1 MGKHIVIAID
11 GPVGVGKSTVAKELA
26 RRFGFF
32 HLDTGAM
39 YRTVTLS
46 ALQRGIDLNDESAL
60 SQLAGEIKID
70 LVYQNDEL
78 IVFCDGQDVS
88 QAIRSPEVSASTSP
102 VSDVLGVRKQ
112 LVSQQRA
119 IAKKHARVV
128 AEGRDMG
135 TVVFPRTP
143 WKFYLDATLEERAKR
158 RLLQLKLSR
167 PDLQLDIE
175 AIIASTAE
183 RDRRD
188 RSRPFGPLRVAKDA
202 IVIDT
207 THIGKERVVSII
219 ASIIQP
225 ELQL

>member
-1 MGKHIVIAID
+1 MSKHIVIAID

-39 YRTVTLS
+39 YRTVTLC
-46 ALQRGIDLNDESAL
+46 ALQRGIDLNDELAL
-60 SQLAGEIKID
+60 SQLAGEITIE
-70 LVYQNDEL
+70 LIYQNDKL
-78 IVFCDGQDVS
+78 IVLCDGQDVS
-88 QAIRSPEVSASTSP
+88 DAIRSPEVSASTSP
-102 VSDVLGVRKQ
+102 VSDVIGVRKR

-119 IAKKHARVV
+119 IARKHARVV
-128 AEGRDMG
+128 AEGRDIG

-158 RLLQLKLSR
+158 RFLQLKQSR
-167 PDLQLDIE
+167 PDLQLDFE
-175 AIIASTAE
+175 SVIASTAE

-207 THIGKERVVSII
+207 TFISREQVVSII
-219 ASIIQP
+219 ASILQP
-225 ELQL
+225 EIQS

>member
-1 MGKHIVIAID
+1 MGRHIVIAID

-39 YRTVTLS
+39 YRSVTLS

-128 AEGRDMG
+128 AEGRDIG

-207 THIGKERVVSII
+207 THISKERVVSII